1 MAFIGLD
8 VGTTGTKC
16 IIADKEGKILAQ
28 DYKEYPTESPEAG
41 YFELDPEIV
50 WKSVKTVLR
59 SSIEQFGH
67 DNGTLAGISV
77 SSLGEAAILLNSEGE
92 ILGNSLLYIDSRGG
106 EQLKKLVE
114 NLGEETIIQ
123 KTGLKPHSMYTLP
136 KLMWYKEEK
145 PELYQEIKSV
155 LSFGSFILY
164 RLGCRP
170 MMDYSLASR
179 TMAFDVRELQ
189 WDDEIIQA
197 AGISRNIFPEI
208 APTGTMVG
216 TVGSEIAVELG
227 LPSDLKLVLGAHD
240 QVCAAIGAGINEEN
254 TAVYGMGT
262 VSCICPVFAND
273 VNVREISRNNFPHV
287 PYLMGKYTTYAFN
300 FTGGS
305 LLKWFRDEF
314 ASLEKQQS
322 ESTGCSVYDI
332 LNEKVSDQPTDLLV
346 LPHFAGTGTPYMN
359 PLSSGAVLGL
369 NFNTTKADLYR
380 ALMEGITYEMKYNL
394 DCLEQAGIWID
405 DIRACGGGAKSDLW
419 LQITADIMNKKI
431 TALDINEAGILG
443 TIILTSVALGTYSS
457 YQDAS
462 ENLIKSN
469 KVFYPQE
476 KNVKKYSENYRKY
489 KKMYFAI
496 KDVMETTI

>member
-28 DYKEYPTESPEAG
+28 DYKEYPTESPEVG
-41 YFELDPEIV
+41 YFELNPELV

-59 SSIEQFGH
+59 SSIEQFGY
-67 DNGTLAGISV
+67 DIRTLAGISV
-77 SSLGEAAILLNSEGE
+77 SSLGEAAVLLDCDGE
-92 ILGNSLLYIDSRGG
+92 TLGNSLLYIDSRGE
-106 EQLKKLVE
+106 EQLKRLEEK
-114 NLGEETIIQ
+114 LGEDTIIE

-136 KLMWYKEEK
+136 KLMWYKEEMPK
-145 PELYQEIKSV
+145 IYQEIKTV

-170 MMDYSLASR
+170 IMDYSLASR
-179 TMAFDVRELQ
+179 TMAFNVHELQ
-189 WDDEIIQA
+189 WDDEIIHA
-197 AGISRNIFPEI
+197 AGIRRNILPEI
-208 APTGTMVG
+208 APTGTLVG
-216 TVGSEIAVELG
+216 TVDCEIAKELG
-227 LPSDLKLVLGAHD
+227 LPADLKLVLGAHD

-254 TAVYGMGT
+254 TAVYGLGT
-262 VSCICPVFAND
+262 VSCICPVFSND
-273 VNVREISRNNFPHV
+273 VNGSKISRNNFPHV
-287 PYLMGKYTTYAFN
+287 PYLKGMYTTYAFN

-314 ASLEKQQS
+314 ASLEMQESK
-322 ESTGCSVYDI
+322 STGRSVYDI
-332 LNEKVSDQPTDLLV
+332 LNEKTGDQPTDILV

-394 DCLEQAGIWID
+394 DCLEEAAIFID

-419 LQITADIMNKKI
+419 LQITADILNKRI

-457 YQDAS
+457 YQAAS
-462 ENLIKSN
+462 KNFIKIN

-476 KNVKKYSENYRKY
+476 KNLKKYRENYRKY
-489 KKMYFAI
+489 KKMYRAI
-496 KDVMETTI
+496 QDVMETSI